1 MVESLYAMGQGGA
14 GDGGSPI
21 TALLPFIL
29 IFAVMYF
36 LMIRPQQKKQK
47 VLNKMLDALQKG
59 DKVVTAG
66 GLIVT
71 VDGFKNEG
79 KTVLVKIDQNTKAEV
94 QRASITG
101 IVKSK
106 GEQAD

>member
-1 MVESLYAMGQGGA
+1 MVETLYAMGQGGGQQG
-14 GDGGSPI
+14 GDPI
-21 TALLPFIL
+21 AALLPFVL

-47 VLNKMLDALQKG
+47 ELKKMLDALQKG

-79 KTVLVKIDQNTKAEV
+79 KTVIVKIDQNTKAEV
-94 QRASITG
+94 QKGSITAV
-101 IVKSK
+101 VKSK
-106 GEQAD
+106 AEKEA